1 MSWCSILIHLTKA
14 CEDQKNRALGV
25 VLSGTG
31 SDGTIGL
38 ESIKAEGGI
47 TFAQDASA
55 KFDSMPRSAIAAG
68 HVDFVIPALAL
79 TAYGKEEDRRR
90 ALETGYQAHL
100 TKPANPAEI
109 VSVVIRLV
117 AN

>member
-1 MSWCSILIHLTKA
+1 VDRPVDEFFRSLS
-14 CEDQKNRALGV
+14 EDQKNRALGV

-79 TAYGKEEDRRR
+79 TA
-90 ALETGYQAHL
+90 
-100 TKPANPAEI
+100 
-109 VSVVIRLV
+109 
-117 AN
+117 

>member
-1 MSWCSILIHLTKA
+1 MDRPVDEFFRSLS
-14 CEDQKNRALGV
+14 EDQKNRALGV

-55 KFDSMPRSAIAAG
+55 KFAACRG
-68 HVDFVIPALAL
+68 A
-79 TAYGKEEDRRR
+79 
-90 ALETGYQAHL
+90 
-100 TKPANPAEI
+100 
-109 VSVVIRLV
+109 RLPPGTSILLSPPWH
-117 AN
+117 